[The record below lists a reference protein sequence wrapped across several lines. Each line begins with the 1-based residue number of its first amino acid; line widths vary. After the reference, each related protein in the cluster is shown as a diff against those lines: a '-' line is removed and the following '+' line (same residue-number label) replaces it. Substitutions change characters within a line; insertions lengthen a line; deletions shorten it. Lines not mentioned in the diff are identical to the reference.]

1 MVGAADERP
10 GCLDPMRQRALLAL
24 MLTALATPA
33 AAGVVTVAIDHSQ
46 RLAVRGPAASVVVGN
61 PAVADVTVVDSHTVF
76 VSGRGYGSTDVTILD
91 SLGRTIFSSDILVS
105 APTQG
110 RVSVY
115 RGPTRSDLACDPG
128 CAPNGRASAG
138 AAAPTFGG
146 GSGKS
151 SAVTAAQGAAAMPIT
166 ARPPFASAL
175 SAAAPGAP
183 SPGGPTGPQ

>member
-1 MVGAADERP
+1 
-10 GCLDPMRQRALLAL
+10 MRQRALLSAILIAVAL
-24 MLTALATPA
+24 PATAG
-33 AAGVVTVAIDHSQ
+33 AGVVTVPIDHST
-46 RLAVRGPAASVVVGN
+46 RLSIRGPAASLVVGN
-61 PAVADVTVVDSHTVF
+61 PSLADVTLVDSHTVF
-76 VSGRGYGSTDVTILD
+76 VSGRGFGSTDVTILD

-128 CAPNGRASAG
+128 CAPNGRATAG

-166 ARPPFASAL
+166 ARPPFAAAL
-175 SAAAPGAP
+175 SSAAPGAP
-183 SPGGPTGPQ
+183 APTAPQ